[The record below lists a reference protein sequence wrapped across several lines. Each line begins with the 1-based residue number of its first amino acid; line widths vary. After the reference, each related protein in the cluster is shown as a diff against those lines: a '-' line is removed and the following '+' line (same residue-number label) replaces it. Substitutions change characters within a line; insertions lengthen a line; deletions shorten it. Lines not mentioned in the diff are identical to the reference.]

1 MAVDAFLFRD
11 ADSLVLPQKS
21 FYPVSIPVAH
31 YQLRHYT
38 SCSTLNGNDVLFYAS
53 GPDVYA
59 LNTATRK
66 RTHIATLPFE
76 TRCTASGH
84 GWLCLGGEDEGHFAA
99 IKLEGANSTAA
110 DVDTLLPIHFGSRRS
125 ARPQGPFLETI
136 GGEIVNS
143 ISIHKLPGER
153 GAEDEA
159 VAVLTNNDK
168 TVRVY
173 SLTRG
178 KEDAVLDL
186 PFAMNHASISPD
198 GNYMVA
204 VGDYH
209 QAYFF
214 QRTKQRQALPGKLN
228 PRVVSTP
235 PGWTNICVAQLHVPP
250 SLSTTGYFTTAWSPS
265 GHLCAVGSECGYI
278 TVFDVDLV
286 KKCSYGEDAIVQVI
300 RSTRPDTS
308 SGPGA
313 VRTMCFAPQP
323 WDLLIWSE
331 DQGIVC
337 VSDLR
342 TGLLTRQALKLEPKE
357 EGLDKI
363 EAPLTDFESAMASDN
378 DSSGYSSN
386 PQEMLEEI
394 ERRIQQ
400 RLASWD
406 DDAAGIWTALEGSGT
421 DRSRLYES
429 DEQQRRTRRP
439 LPRGAAR
446 RAPVPRAEDDITSST
461 EENNNSSA
469 EDSRTSSA
477 EPSSPAAE
485 RGAPGQGRSS
495 SGGRTVNDYHVQLQ
509 ELERANR
516 LRLRLARAEANG
528 EVDPEHEAI
537 VRIIEEL
544 TRRSTGRPSGIG
556 SDSPRSIDTARDHQ
570 TQRVSGTRTT
580 DQSLLFLE
588 DAGIYAGPSAR
599 QNRAAGSSDRL
610 ESDFTAQESS
620 ILDALTRRNREL
632 QRIASIPRSINYPYT
647 SDSANRNDP
656 SSEDFPALGSSS
668 SGLIRS
674 TNRHE
679 NIINELHRE
688 LLRDSDPDTQGNHTR
703 QSSAETRNNGR
714 TGSNSRLSALANN
727 SGSGSGNGSS
737 NPSSTDA
744 WRTIEAAMSRSPAPP
759 SSRPSATG
767 QSALRQPDLLLEMS
781 RLRQL
786 ARARERIR
794 SMQNN
799 MQVDEYGI
807 RVGLLRRGGTGGR
820 YNPTFGVRTAGLA
833 MSSDGRKLFAGTEEG
848 IFEFEID
855 VRNRKAWG
863 AIQPR

>member
-11 ADSLVLPQKS
+11 ADSLVLRHKS

-38 SCSTLNGNDVLFYAS
+38 SCSPLNAKDVLFYAS

-99 IKLEGANSTAA
+99 IKLEGPTSTAA
-110 DVDTLLPIHFGSRRS
+110 DVDALLPIHFGTRRS
-125 ARPQGPFLETI
+125 ARPQGPFLETV

-143 ISIHKLPGER
+143 ISIHKLPGEN

-198 GNYMVA
+198 GNFMVA

-214 QRTKQRQALPGKLN
+214 QRIKQRHSSSAKLN

-278 TVFDVDLV
+278 TVFDADLV
-286 KKCSYGEDAIVQVI
+286 KKCSYGEDAIVKVI

-342 TGLLTRQALKLEPKE
+342 TGLLTRQVLRLEPKE

-378 DSSGYSSN
+378 ESSRYN
-386 PQEMLEEI
+386 AQEMLEEI
-394 ERRIQQ
+394 ERRIM
-400 RLASWD
+400 D
-406 DDAAGIWTALEGSGT
+406 DTANFLSALEGSSGT
-421 DRSRLYES
+421 GPSRLSGS
-429 DEQQRRTRRP
+429 DEQQHHRPRRP
-439 LPRGAAR
+439 PPATAAR
-446 RAPVPRAEDDITSST
+446 RTNVSAEDGDTSST

-485 RGAPGQGRSS
+485 RASGLRRSS
-495 SGGRTVNDYHVQLQ
+495 PDTSNHALALE
-509 ELERANR
+509 ELERANYI
-516 LRLRLARAEANG
+516 RLRLARAEAHG
-528 EVDPEHEAI
+528 ERVPEHDALG
-537 VRIIEEL
+537 RLIEEYS
-544 TRRSTGRPSGIG
+544 RRHR
-556 SDSPRSIDTARDHQ
+556 AL
-570 TQRVSGTRTT
+570 VSGTGADASRSLDNPRDHAQRRRAGIS
-580 DQSLLFLE
+580 DQGLSMLE
-588 DAGIYAGPSAR
+588 DAGIYTPGYAR
-599 QNRAAGSSDRL
+599 RSRGAASSDNDL
-610 ESDFTAQESS
+610 TTQESS

-632 QRIASIPRSINYPYT
+632 QRTASIPRSINYPYNQPSS
-647 SDSANRNDP
+647 SDSGNGNEI
-656 SSEDFPALGSSS
+656 SSEEFPPLSSTS
-668 SGLIRS
+668 SGNARS
-674 TNRHE
+674 TNTRHE
-679 NIINELHRE
+679 NLINELHRD
-688 LLRDSDPDTQGNHTR
+688 LLRNSDPDPQGTNPRRMTNT
-703 QSSAETRNNGR
+703 EMRNGASGNR
-714 TGSNSRLSALANN
+714 SGSNSRLSALVSNAG
-727 SGSGSGNGSS
+727 GSNGNGS
-737 NPSSTDA
+737 NSSSDA

-759 SSRPSATG
+759 SSRPAGPSGQGTG
-767 QSALRQPDLLLEMS
+767 PLRQPDLLLEMG

-794 SMQNN
+794 SMQSN

-820 YNPTFGVRTAGLA
+820 YNPVFGVRTAGLA

>member
-1 MAVDAFLFRD
+1 MAVDAYLFRD

-38 SCSTLNGNDVLFYAS
+38 SCSTLDANDVLFYAS

-66 RTHIATLPFE
+66 RTHVATLPFE

-99 IKLEGANSTAA
+99 IKLEGAATSIAA

-143 ISIHKLPGER
+143 ISIHKLPGEN

-173 SLTRG
+173 SLSRG

-209 QAYFF
+209 QAFFF
-214 QRTKQRQALPGKLN
+214 QRIKQRPSPSGKLN
-228 PRVVSTP
+228 PRLVSTP
-235 PGWTNICVAQLHVPP
+235 PGWTNICVAQLHVPA

-278 TVFDVDLV
+278 TVFDADLV
-286 KKCSYGEDAIVQVI
+286 KKCSYGEDAIVKVI

-342 TGLLTRQALKLEPKE
+342 TGLLTRQVLKLEPKE
-357 EGLDKI
+357 EALDKI
-363 EAPLTDFESAMASDN
+363 EAPLTDFESAMASH
-378 DSSGYSSN
+378 
-386 PQEMLEEI
+386 L
-394 ERRIQQ
+394 RR
-400 RLASWD
+400 
-406 DDAAGIWTALEGSGT
+406 
-421 DRSRLYES
+421 RSRLTADS
-429 DEQQRRTRRP
+429 
-439 LPRGAAR
+439 AR
-446 RAPVPRAEDDITSST
+446 SLG
-461 EENNNSSA
+461 NSRNQ
-469 EDSRTSSA
+469 EV
-477 EPSSPAAE
+477 E
-485 RGAPGQGRSS
+485 R
-495 SGGRTVNDYHVQLQ
+495 
-509 ELERANR
+509 
-516 LRLRLARAEANG
+516 RLAG
-528 EVDPEHEAI
+528 LSDQGL
-537 VRIIEEL
+537 L
-544 TRRSTGRPSGIG
+544 T
-556 SDSPRSIDTARDHQ
+556 
-570 TQRVSGTRTT
+570 
-580 DQSLLFLE
+580 LE
-588 DAGIYAGPSAR
+588 DAGIYTPGYT
-599 QNRAAGSSDRL
+599 RAARGAASSDRL
-610 ESDFTAQESS
+610 DDDLSAQESRH
-620 ILDALTRRNREL
+620 LDALTRRNRQM
-632 QRIASIPRSINYPYT
+632 QRIAAAAIPRSINYPY
-647 SDSANRNDP
+647 NEP
-656 SSEDFPALGSSS
+656 SSSDAATRNEIS
-668 SGLIRS
+668 SGDLPPFCI
-674 TNRHE
+674 E
-679 NIINELHRE
+679 I
-688 LLRDSDPDTQGNHTR
+688 
-703 QSSAETRNNGR
+703 SSATAIQTLKEHKHDKRPTRNHA
-714 TGSNSRLSALANN
+714 TVQAAFEAAAVAGS
-727 SGSGSGNGSS
+727 
-737 NPSSTDA
+737 
-744 WRTIEAAMSRSPAPP
+744 AAMSRSPAPP
-759 SSRPSATG
+759 SSRPTG
-767 QSALRQPDLLLEMS
+767 SSGQGTTLRQPDLLLEMG

-855 VRNRKAWG
+855 VRSRKAWG
-863 AIQPR
+863 AVQPR

>member
-378 DSSGYSSN
+378 DS
-386 PQEMLEEI
+386 
-394 ERRIQQ
+394 
-400 RLASWD
+400 
-406 DDAAGIWTALEGSGT
+406 T
-421 DRSRLYES
+421 
-429 DEQQRRTRRP
+429 
-439 LPRGAAR
+439 
-446 RAPVPRAEDDITSST
+446 
-461 EENNNSSA
+461 
-469 EDSRTSSA
+469 
-477 EPSSPAAE
+477 
-485 RGAPGQGRSS
+485 
-495 SGGRTVNDYHVQLQ
+495 
-509 ELERANR
+509 
-516 LRLRLARAEANG
+516 
-528 EVDPEHEAI
+528 
-537 VRIIEEL
+537 
-544 TRRSTGRPSGIG
+544 
-556 SDSPRSIDTARDHQ
+556 RDHQ

>member
-1 MAVDAFLFRD
+1 RD

-38 SCSTLNGNDVLFYAS
+38 SCSTLNANDVLFYAS

-99 IKLEGANSTAA
+99 IKLEGAATSIAA

-143 ISIHKLPGER
+143 ISIHKLPGEN

-173 SLTRG
+173 SLSRG

-209 QAYFF
+209 QAFFF
-214 QRTKQRQALPGKLN
+214 QRIKQRPSPSGKLN
-228 PRVVSTP
+228 PCLVSTP
-235 PGWTNICVAQLHVPP
+235 PGWTNICVAQLHVPA

-278 TVFDVDLV
+278 TVFDADLV
-286 KKCSYGEDAIVQVI
+286 KKCSYGEDAIVKVI

-342 TGLLTRQALKLEPKE
+342 TGLLTRQVLKLEPKE
-357 EGLDKI
+357 EALDKI
-363 EAPLTDFESAMASDN
+363 EAPLTDFESAMASHVHEQRR
-378 DSSGYSSN
+378 GVR
-386 PQEMLEEI
+386 EI
-394 ERRIQQ
+394 QSR
-400 RLASWD
+400 RLA
-406 DDAAGIWTALEGSGT
+406 GL
-421 DRSRLYES
+421 S
-429 DEQQRRTRRP
+429 D
-439 LPRGAAR
+439 
-446 RAPVPRAEDDITSST
+446 
-461 EENNNSSA
+461 
-469 EDSRTSSA
+469 
-477 EPSSPAAE
+477 
-485 RGAPGQGRSS
+485 QG
-495 SGGRTVNDYHVQLQ
+495 L
-509 ELERANR
+509 
-516 LRLRLARAEANG
+516 
-528 EVDPEHEAI
+528 
-537 VRIIEEL
+537 L
-544 TRRSTGRPSGIG
+544 T
-556 SDSPRSIDTARDHQ
+556 
-570 TQRVSGTRTT
+570 
-580 DQSLLFLE
+580 LE
-588 DAGIYAGPSAR
+588 DAGIYTPGYT
-599 QNRAAGSSDRL
+599 RAARGAASSDRL
-610 ESDFTAQESS
+610 DDDLGAQESRH
-620 ILDALTRRNREL
+620 LDALTRRNRQM
-632 QRIASIPRSINYPYT
+632 QRIAAAAIPRSINYPY
-647 SDSANRNDP
+647 NEP
-656 SSEDFPALGSSS
+656 SSSDAATRNEISSGDFPPLSNTR
-668 SGLIRS
+668 SGLARS
-674 TNRHE
+674 TNTRHE
-679 NIINELHRE
+679 NLVNELHRD
-688 LLRDSDPDTQGNHTR
+688 LLRNSDPDPQGTQPR
-703 QSSAETRNNGR
+703 QTSNTESRNGASGIRSGSS
-714 TGSNSRLSALANN
+714 SRLSALASNAGGSNGNTSN
-727 SGSGSGNGSS
+727 SSS
-737 NPSSTDA
+737 DA

-759 SSRPSATG
+759 SSRPTG
-767 QSALRQPDLLLEMS
+767 SSGQGTTLRQPDLLLEMG

-855 VRNRKAWG
+855 VRSRKAWG
-863 AIQPR
+863 AVQPR

>member
-1 MAVDAFLFRD
+1 RSFRD

-38 SCSTLNGNDVLFYAS
+38 SCSTLNANDVLFYAS

-66 RTHIATLPFE
+66 RTRIATLPFE

-99 IKLEGANSTAA
+99 IKLEAATSTAA

-125 ARPQGPFLETI
+125 ARPQGPFLEMI

-143 ISIHKLPGER
+143 ISIHKLPGEN

-198 GNYMVA
+198 GNFMVA

-214 QRTKQRQALPGKLN
+214 QRIKQRHPSSGKLN
-228 PRVVSTP
+228 HRVVSTP

-250 SLSTTGYFTTAWSPS
+250 SLTTTGYFTTAWSPS

-278 TVFDVDLV
+278 TVFDADLV
-286 KKCSYGEDAIVQVI
+286 KKCPYGEDAIVKVI

-342 TGLLTRQALKLEPKE
+342 TGLLTRQVLKLEPKE

-363 EAPLTDFESAMASDN
+363 EAPLTDFELS
-378 DSSGYSSN
+378 
-386 PQEMLEEI
+386 
-394 ERRIQQ
+394 
-400 RLASWD
+400 
-406 DDAAGIWTALEGSGT
+406 
-421 DRSRLYES
+421 ES
-429 DEQQRRTRRP
+429 DEQQHRPRRPPPVTPARRTT
-439 LPRGAAR
+439 
-446 RAPVPRAEDDITSST
+446 VPAEDGNNSSA
-461 EENNNSSA
+461 EEHNNSSA

-477 EPSSPAAE
+477 ERA
-485 RGAPGQGRSS
+485 RGA
-495 SGGRTVNDYHVQLQ
+495 
-509 ELERANR
+509 A
-516 LRLRLARAEANG
+516 
-528 EVDPEHEAI
+528 
-537 VRIIEEL
+537 
-544 TRRSTGRPSGIG
+544 
-556 SDSPRSIDTARDHQ
+556 
-570 TQRVSGTRTT
+570 
-580 DQSLLFLE
+580 
-588 DAGIYAGPSAR
+588 
-599 QNRAAGSSDRL
+599 SSDRL
-610 ESDFTAQESS
+610 DNDLTTQESS
-620 ILDALTRRNREL
+620 TLDALTRRNREL
-632 QRIASIPRSINYPYT
+632 QRIASIPRSINYPYNQPSS
-647 SDSANRNDP
+647 SDSGNRNEV
-656 SSEDFPALGSSS
+656 SSEDFPPLSRTS
-668 SGLIRS
+668 SGIARS
-674 TNRHE
+674 TNTRHE
-679 NIINELHRE
+679 NLINELHRD
-688 LLRDSDPDTQGNHTR
+688 LLRNSDPDPQGINPR
-703 QSSAETRNNGR
+703 QITNTETRNGASGNR
-714 TGSNSRLSALANN
+714 SGSNSRLSALASTAGGSNGNASN
-727 SGSGSGNGSS
+727 SSS
-737 NPSSTDA
+737 DA

-759 SSRPSATG
+759 SSRPGGPSGQGTG
-767 QSALRQPDLLLEMS
+767 TLRQPDLLLEMG

-786 ARARERIR
+786 SRARERIR

-820 YNPTFGVRTAGLA
+820 YNPAFGVRTAGLA
-833 MSSDGRKLFAGTEEG
+833 MSSDGRKLFAGTEQG

-863 AIQPR
+863 AVQPR

>member
-11 ADSLVLPQKS
+11 ADSLVLPRKS

-38 SCSTLNGNDVLFYAS
+38 SCSTLNANDVLFYAS

-99 IKLEGANSTAA
+99 IKLEGATSTAA

-143 ISIHKLPGER
+143 ISIHKLPGEN
-153 GAEDEA
+153 GADDEA

-198 GNYMVA
+198 GNIMVA

-214 QRTKQRQALPGKLN
+214 QRIKQRHPSSGKLN

-278 TVFDVDLV
+278 TVFDADLV
-286 KKCSYGEDAIVQVI
+286 KKCSYGEDAIVKVV

-342 TGLLTRQALKLEPKE
+342 SGLLTRQVLKLEPKE

-378 DSSGYSSN
+378 ESSGYN

-394 ERRIQQ
+394 ERRIRQ
-400 RLASWD
+400 RMAYWD
-406 DDAAGIWTALEGSGT
+406 DEANILSALEGGGT
-421 DRSRLYES
+421 GPSRLS
-429 DEQQRRTRRP
+429 DSDDQQHRPRRP
-439 LPRGAAR
+439 PPATAAR
-446 RAPVPRAEDDITSST
+446 RTTASAEDGNTSSA

-485 RGAPGQGRSS
+485 RASGLRISS
-495 SGGRTVNDYHVQLQ
+495 SDTSNHALALE
-509 ELERANR
+509 ELERANYI
-516 LRLRLARAEANG
+516 RLRLARAEAQG
-528 EVDPEHEAI
+528 ERVPEHDALG
-537 VRIIEEL
+537 RMIEEYSRRHRTL
-544 TRRSTGRPSGIG
+544 GSGTGADARSTDNSRDQAQRRRAGI
-556 SDSPRSIDTARDHQ
+556 SDQGLSM
-570 TQRVSGTRTT
+570 
-580 DQSLLFLE
+580 LE
-588 DAGIYAGPSAR
+588 DAGIYTPGYAR
-599 QNRAAGSSDRL
+599 RSRGAASSDRL
-610 ESDFTAQESS
+610 DNDLTTQESS

-632 QRIASIPRSINYPYT
+632 QRIASIPRSINYPYNQPSS
-647 SDSANRNDP
+647 SDSGNRNEV
-656 SSEDFPALGSSS
+656 SSEDFPPLASTS
-668 SGLIRS
+668 SGIARS
-674 TNRHE
+674 TNTRHE
-679 NIINELHRE
+679 NLINELHRD
-688 LLRDSDPDTQGNHTR
+688 LLRNSDPDPQGINPR
-703 QSSAETRNNGR
+703 QITNTETRNGASGNR
-714 TGSNSRLSALANN
+714 SGSNSRLSALISTAGGSNGNTSN
-727 SGSGSGNGSS
+727 SSS
-737 NPSSTDA
+737 DA

-759 SSRPSATG
+759 SSRPAGPSGQGTG
-767 QSALRQPDLLLEMS
+767 TLRQPDLLLEMG

-820 YNPTFGVRTAGLA
+820 YNPAFGVRTAGLA

-863 AIQPR
+863 AVQPR

>member
-1 MAVDAFLFRD
+1 RD

-66 RTHIATLPFE
+66 RTHIAMLPFE

-378 DSSGYSSN
+378 DS
-386 PQEMLEEI
+386 
-394 ERRIQQ
+394 
-400 RLASWD
+400 
-406 DDAAGIWTALEGSGT
+406 T
-421 DRSRLYES
+421 
-429 DEQQRRTRRP
+429 
-439 LPRGAAR
+439 
-446 RAPVPRAEDDITSST
+446 
-461 EENNNSSA
+461 
-469 EDSRTSSA
+469 
-477 EPSSPAAE
+477 
-485 RGAPGQGRSS
+485 
-495 SGGRTVNDYHVQLQ
+495 
-509 ELERANR
+509 
-516 LRLRLARAEANG
+516 
-528 EVDPEHEAI
+528 
-537 VRIIEEL
+537 
-544 TRRSTGRPSGIG
+544 
-556 SDSPRSIDTARDHQ
+556 RDHQ

>member
-66 RTHIATLPFE
+66 RTHIAMLPFE

-363 EAPLTDFESAMASDN
+363 EAPLTDFEKCWKRLKEESSSDWLP
-378 DSSGYSSN
+378 GTTMR
-386 PQEMLEEI
+386 PAFG
-394 ERRIQQ
+394 Q
-400 RLASWD
+400 RL
-406 DDAAGIWTALEGSGT
+406 
-421 DRSRLYES
+421 
-429 DEQQRRTRRP
+429 
-439 LPRGAAR
+439 RGA
-446 RAPVPRAEDDITSST
+446 
-461 EENNNSSA
+461 
-469 EDSRTSSA
+469 
-477 EPSSPAAE
+477 
-485 RGAPGQGRSS
+485 G
-495 SGGRTVNDYHVQLQ
+495 L
-509 ELERANR
+509 
-516 LRLRLARAEANG
+516 
-528 EVDPEHEAI
+528 
-537 VRIIEEL
+537 
-544 TRRSTGRPSGIG
+544 
-556 SDSPRSIDTARDHQ
+556 TARD
-570 TQRVSGTRTT
+570 S
-580 DQSLLFLE
+580 
-588 DAGIYAGPSAR
+588 
-599 QNRAAGSSDRL
+599 
-610 ESDFTAQESS
+610 QESS

-786 ARARERIR
+786 ARARERIL
-794 SMQNN
+794 
-799 MQVDEYGI
+799 DEYGI

>member
-1 MAVDAFLFRD
+1 MAVDAYLFRD

-38 SCSTLNGNDVLFYAS
+38 SCSTLNANDVLFYAS

-99 IKLEGANSTAA
+99 IKLEGAATSIAA

-143 ISIHKLPGER
+143 ISIHKLPGEN

-173 SLTRG
+173 SLSRG

-209 QAYFF
+209 QAFFF
-214 QRTKQRQALPGKLN
+214 QRIKQRPSPSGKLN
-228 PRVVSTP
+228 PCLVSTP
-235 PGWTNICVAQLHVPP
+235 PGWTNICVAQLHVPA

-278 TVFDVDLV
+278 TVFDADLV
-286 KKCSYGEDAIVQVI
+286 KKCSYGEDAIVKVI

-342 TGLLTRQALKLEPKE
+342 TGLLTRQVLKLEPKE
-357 EGLDKI
+357 EALDKI
-363 EAPLTDFESAMASDN
+363 EAPLTDFESAMASHV
-378 DSSGYSSN
+378 
-386 PQEMLEEI
+386 L
-394 ERRIQQ
+394 RR
-400 RLASWD
+400 
-406 DDAAGIWTALEGSGT
+406 
-421 DRSRLYES
+421 RSRLTADS
-429 DEQQRRTRRP
+429 ARSLGNTRNQE
-439 LPRGAAR
+439 
-446 RAPVPRAEDDITSST
+446 V
-461 EENNNSSA
+461 
-469 EDSRTSSA
+469 
-477 EPSSPAAE
+477 E
-485 RGAPGQGRSS
+485 R
-495 SGGRTVNDYHVQLQ
+495 
-509 ELERANR
+509 
-516 LRLRLARAEANG
+516 RLAG
-528 EVDPEHEAI
+528 LSDQGL
-537 VRIIEEL
+537 L
-544 TRRSTGRPSGIG
+544 T
-556 SDSPRSIDTARDHQ
+556 
-570 TQRVSGTRTT
+570 
-580 DQSLLFLE
+580 LE
-588 DAGIYAGPSAR
+588 DAGIYTPGYT
-599 QNRAAGSSDRL
+599 RAARGAASSDRL
-610 ESDFTAQESS
+610 DDDLGAQESRH
-620 ILDALTRRNREL
+620 LDALTRRNRQM
-632 QRIASIPRSINYPYT
+632 QRIAAAAIPRSINYPY
-647 SDSANRNDP
+647 NEP
-656 SSEDFPALGSSS
+656 SSSDAATRNEISSGDFPPFC
-668 SGLIRS
+668 I
-674 TNRHE
+674 E
-679 NIINELHRE
+679 I
-688 LLRDSDPDTQGNHTR
+688 
-703 QSSAETRNNGR
+703 SSATAIQTLKEHNHDKRPTRNHA
-714 TGSNSRLSALANN
+714 TVQAAFEAAAVAGS
-727 SGSGSGNGSS
+727 
-737 NPSSTDA
+737 
-744 WRTIEAAMSRSPAPP
+744 AAMSRSPAPP
-759 SSRPSATG
+759 SSRPTG
-767 QSALRQPDLLLEMS
+767 SSGQGTTLRQPDLLLEMG

-855 VRNRKAWG
+855 VRSRKAWG
-863 AIQPR
+863 AVQPR

>member
-1 MAVDAFLFRD
+1 RD

-38 SCSTLNGNDVLFYAS
+38 SCSTLNANDVLFYAS

-66 RTHIATLPFE
+66 RTRIATLPFE

-99 IKLEGANSTAA
+99 IKLEAATSTAA

-125 ARPQGPFLETI
+125 ARPQGPFLEMI

-143 ISIHKLPGER
+143 ISIHKLPGEN

-198 GNYMVA
+198 GNFMVA

-214 QRTKQRQALPGKLN
+214 QRIKQRHPSSGKLN
-228 PRVVSTP
+228 HRVVSTP

-250 SLSTTGYFTTAWSPS
+250 SLTTTGYFTTAWSPS

-278 TVFDVDLV
+278 TVFDADLV
-286 KKCSYGEDAIVQVI
+286 KKCPYGEDAIVKVI

-342 TGLLTRQALKLEPKE
+342 TGLLTRQVLKLEPKE

-363 EAPLTDFESAMASDN
+363 EAPT
-378 DSSGYSSN
+378 
-386 PQEMLEEI
+386 
-394 ERRIQQ
+394 
-400 RLASWD
+400 LASGTGA
-406 DDAAGIWTALEGSGT
+406 DARSTENSRDQAQRRRAGI
-421 DRSRLYES
+421 S
-429 DEQQRRTRRP
+429 D
-439 LPRGAAR
+439 
-446 RAPVPRAEDDITSST
+446 
-461 EENNNSSA
+461 
-469 EDSRTSSA
+469 
-477 EPSSPAAE
+477 
-485 RGAPGQGRSS
+485 QGLSM
-495 SGGRTVNDYHVQLQ
+495 
-509 ELERANR
+509 
-516 LRLRLARAEANG
+516 
-528 EVDPEHEAI
+528 
-537 VRIIEEL
+537 
-544 TRRSTGRPSGIG
+544 
-556 SDSPRSIDTARDHQ
+556 
-570 TQRVSGTRTT
+570 
-580 DQSLLFLE
+580 LE
-588 DAGIYAGPSAR
+588 DAGIYTPGYAR
-599 QNRAAGSSDRL
+599 RSRGAASSDRL
-610 ESDFTAQESS
+610 DNDLTTQESS
-620 ILDALTRRNREL
+620 TLDALTRRNREL
-632 QRIASIPRSINYPYT
+632 QRIASIPRSINYPYNQPSS
-647 SDSANRNDP
+647 SDSGNRNEV
-656 SSEDFPALGSSS
+656 SSEDFPPLSRTS
-668 SGLIRS
+668 SGIARS
-674 TNRHE
+674 TNTRHE
-679 NIINELHRE
+679 NLINELHRD
-688 LLRDSDPDTQGNHTR
+688 LLRNSDPDPQGINPR
-703 QSSAETRNNGR
+703 QITNTETRNGASGNR
-714 TGSNSRLSALANN
+714 SGSNSRLSALASTAGGSNGNASN
-727 SGSGSGNGSS
+727 SSS
-737 NPSSTDA
+737 DA

-759 SSRPSATG
+759 SSRPGGPSGQGTG
-767 QSALRQPDLLLEMS
+767 TLRQPDLLLEMG

-786 ARARERIR
+786 SRARERIR

-820 YNPTFGVRTAGLA
+820 YNPAFGVRTAGLA
-833 MSSDGRKLFAGTEEG
+833 MSSDGRKLFAGTEQG

-863 AIQPR
+863 AVQPR